1 MLLSKALQKTALDH
15 TAQQKKLL
23 ALRAATTEELPY
35 INWGYSYIMGQFV
48 ALKIIN
54 TLTNEIDFVTS
65 CIERIYLMN
74 SGLRSH

>member
-1 MLLSKALQKTALDH
+1 MKVY
-15 TAQQKKLL
+15 
-23 ALRAATTEELPY
+23 Y

-65 CIERIYLMN
+65 CIESIHLMN

>member
-1 MLLSKALQKTALDH
+1 MKVY
-15 TAQQKKLL
+15 
-23 ALRAATTEELPY
+23 Y